1 MQIRKVEVEN
11 YRSLKKVNMKSL
23 NKINMLYGHNNTGK
37 SNFLRFIE
45 LVFRRK
51 VRPGSIKYAEGSIQR
66 EERTEDITGWWEGE
80 FGDTAYMFTDDDRD
94 LKITFIIDMEVAY
107 DEFGD
112 SKEKLLKNFLSMTHT
127 TANIRLKGTI
137 QSVTYDESKISLT
150 EVTINRKLAFDP
162 SAKDES
168 KRYFPKTDIEGQADT
183 LNSLLAIFNDC
194 VLFLGSGRYLT
205 EEEEVSKVSGE
216 LHAQNAKNW
225 LFEHYM
231 NSQKYPEF
239 RKFVAFIQEYQSKHK
254 KEDEAA
260 KSAWRQWPFSAGDV
274 GFGRFGKSIDIML
287 RNTKSRFPLS
297 SYGTGVQQILYLLS
311 KLFFT
316 TAQIV
321 LIEEIELNLSPA
333 AQRDLFINLQRL
345 QADKHLGQVLFTTH
359 SYFFNYRGD
368 FRIFEA
374 VLDKDGYTNI
384 MPVRAARKD
393 FFSRLLIDQP

>member
-11 YRSLKKVNMKSL
+11 YRSLKKVTMNSL
-23 NKINMLYGHNNTGK
+23 NKINMLYGYNNTGK

-51 VRPGSIKYAEGSIQR
+51 VRPGSIKYAEGSFQR

-80 FGDTAYMFTDDDRD
+80 FRDTAYMFTDDNRD
-94 LKITFIIDMEVAY
+94 LKITFVIDMEVAH
-107 DEFGD
+107 DELGD
-112 SKEKLLKNFLSMTHT
+112 SKETLPKNFLSKTQA
-127 TANIRLKGTI
+127 TANIRLMGTI

-150 EVTINRKLAFDP
+150 EVTINRKLAFDL
-162 SAKDES
+162 SAKDEP

-183 LNSLLAIFNDC
+183 LNSLLTIFNDC

-205 EEEEVSKVSGE
+205 EEEEEVSKVPGE

-231 NSQKYPEF
+231 NSQTYTKFREF
-239 RKFVAFIQEYQSKHK
+239 IAFIQAYQSKHK

-274 GFGRFGKSIDIML
+274 GFGRFGKSIDVML
-287 RNTKSRFPLS
+287 RNAKSRFPLS
-297 SYGTGVQQILYLLS
+297 SYGTGVQQILYLLA

-316 TAQIV
+316 TARIV

-359 SYFFNYRGD
+359 SNYFNYRGD

-374 VLDKDGYTNI
+374 VLDEDGYTSI
-384 MPVRAARKD
+384 KPVRAARKD
-393 FFSRLLIDQP
+393 FFSRTLID